1 MAKEQEYN
9 DTQVTKHITL
19 RIRKGKKG
27 DSLYLDIYEKGKTR
41 RREFLGLYIVSGGG
55 KQQSMQNI
63 RTWREAV
70 AKAEARELTLADGWG
85 QGKGELGKRV
95 RLVDWLELREKEQ
108 RQKATDEGRDRQGTG
123 RLMHSAAGHVR
134 GFLKKTHRD
143 GMMINDVD
151 NNFMRDFGKYLS
163 TLTSEETH
171 KHLAM
176 NSKRNM
182 FGLVSAALREAQRR
196 GIIISAPTVT
206 RAEAIPGKTDE
217 SKRDYLTEDEIIKMA
232 NTECTDET
240 VKKAFLF
247 SCFTGLRWSDIETL
261 KWGDITENEGGLKL
275 TKKMVKT
282 QRNVEVYINS
292 TAAALLPQ
300 RGRNNA
306 KVWSLPATITSTR
319 YVKAWAE
326 SAGIEKHVTPHVA
339 RHTFATLNLTKGN
352 DIYTVSKLLGHLHV
366 RTTEIYVKLIDKK
379 RQEAADVIN
388 IDLGI

>member
-41 RREFLGLYIVSGGG
+41 RRKFLGLYIVSGGG

-70 AKAEARELTLADGWG
+70 ARAEACELTLADGWG

-217 SKRDYLTEDEIIKMA
+217 AKRDYLTEDEIIKMA

>member
-1 MAKEQEYN
+1 MAKEQEFN

-27 DSLYLDIYEKGKTR
+27 DSLYLDIYGKGKPR
-41 RREFLGLYIVSGGG
+41 QREFLGLYIVNGGG
-55 KQQSMQNI
+55 RQQSMQNI

-85 QGKGELGKRV
+85 QDKGELGKRV

-134 GFLKKTHRD
+134 RFLKKTHRD

-151 NNFMRDFGKYLS
+151 NNFMKDFGKYLS
-163 TLTSEETH
+163 TLNSEETH
-171 KHLAM
+171 KQLAM

-182 FGLVSAALREAQRR
+182 FGLISAALREAQRR
-196 GIIISAPTVT
+196 GIIASAPTVT
-206 RAEAIPGKTDE
+206 RADAIPGKTDE
-217 SKRDYLTEDEIIKMA
+217 AKRDYLTEDEIIKMA
-232 NTECTDET
+232 NTECTDEN

-261 KWGDITENEGGLKL
+261 KWGDISGNEGGLKL

-300 RGRNNA
+300 RGRSNT

-319 YVKAWAE
+319 YIKAWAK
-326 SAGIEKHVTPHVA
+326 SAGVEKHVTPHVA

-352 DIYTVSKLLGHLHV
+352 DVYTVSKLLGHLHV